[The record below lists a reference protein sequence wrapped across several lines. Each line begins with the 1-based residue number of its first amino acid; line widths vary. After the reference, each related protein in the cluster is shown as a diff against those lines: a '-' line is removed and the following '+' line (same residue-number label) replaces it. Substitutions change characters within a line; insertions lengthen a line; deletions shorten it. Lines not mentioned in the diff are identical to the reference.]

1 MPAPRRRRRGRG
13 WMAAMM
19 AAALGGS
26 AVRADVPVPAGLE
39 AMLDVHC
46 VACHRGAKAKGG
58 FDLGTVVAEGAAA
71 EDVLRAVRRRLAKQD
86 MPPADELDRPSVEEY
101 AAAVGAI
108 DAVVEPAW
116 REVPAVR
123 RLNRAQW
130 WRSVRDALGPEVL
143 DGVDPDEWLPADEV
157 GEGFD
162 TTADTLAMPPL
173 VVEKYLD
180 AAERVAERAV
190 TLPTQSRVRR
200 VAPGQLRRQGSGR
213 TDGEWAWL
221 STGGT
226 LSARATIGD
235 AAEYAVEVRVAA
247 QQAGPDV
254 ARMAI
259 EVDGRRVA
267 THDVPQGVDAPA
279 TVRWS
284 GRLDAGERR
293 VSVRFLNDYWNPKHP
308 DPAQRDR
315 NLAVGSITI
324 EGPFGPVAD
333 PPFERRAREW
343 AGEGPV
349 RSRLERVAGAI
360 GEQVFRRPIAA
371 EDARALAT
379 TAVAA
384 SRGEDGTDAAGWEPA
399 LRALVT
405 AMLVDPR
412 FLLRVEPACAPGTAG
427 ACALPAWTLAERLS
441 YFLWSSAP
449 DAALRAAAN
458 DDRLLD
464 EAAIRAEV
472 ARMLLDPRASALA
485 ERFAVQWLGID
496 RLESRQLDRLAYP
509 DVDPALLAMMREE
522 TERLVSRVVR
532 GELPIRALLD
542 GRTTQVTPR
551 LARHYGFA
559 EAAPADD
566 GWASVQLPEGRP
578 GGVLAHGS
586 VLVATSNP
594 TRTSPVKRGKW
605 VLEALL
611 DAAPPPPPPGVPTLP
626 EAPLDRANRSMREL
640 MQMHRADPDCAVC
653 HVRMDAIGLAFER
666 WDADGRR
673 RETVDGLPVTD
684 ESEMPD
690 GSILRGAA
698 AVAAV
703 VGEGHGFE
711 RSLARH
717 LLVFALGRGTADADD
732 ALLDRLAREAREH
745 GSFPRLVEG
754 IVTSSAFR
762 SRRPRP

>member
-1 MPAPRRRRRGRG
+1 MPGSRHRHRGRE
-13 WMAAMM
+13 WMGPILAAVC
-19 AAALGGS
+19 LGPPAS
-26 AVRADVPVPAGLE
+26 ADVPLPAGIE

-46 VACHRGAKAKGG
+46 VGCHRGAKAKGG
-58 FDLGTVVAEGAAA
+58 FDLGPAMAEGAMA
-71 EDVLRAVRRRLAKQD
+71 EDLLRAVRRRLAKQD
-86 MPPADELDRPSVEEY
+86 MPPADEVDRPSIDEY
-101 AAAVGAI
+101 AAAVAALDG
-108 DAVVEPAW
+108 VVAPAW

-130 WRSVRDALGPEVL
+130 WRSVRDAVGAEVL
-143 DGVDPDEWLPADEV
+143 AGIDVDEWLPADEV

-162 TTADTLAMPPL
+162 TTADTLTMPPL

-200 VAPGQLRRQGSGR
+200 FGVGQLRRQGSGR

-226 LSARATIGD
+226 LAARATID
-235 AAEYAVEVRVAA
+235 EAADYVVEVRVAA
-247 QQAGPDV
+247 QQAGPEV

-259 EVDGRRVA
+259 EVDGRRVG
-267 THDVPQGVDAPA
+267 THDVPQGVQAPG
-279 TVRWS
+279 TFRWS
-284 GRLDAGERR
+284 GRLEPGVRR
-293 VSVRFLNDYWNPKHP
+293 VGVRFLNDFWDPKHP

-315 NLAVGSITI
+315 NLAVGSIVI
-324 EGPFGPVAD
+324 EGPLGPVAD
-333 PPFERRAREW
+333 PPFERQARDW
-343 AGEGPV
+343 AGAGPLEE
-349 RSRLERVAGAI
+349 RLQRVALII
-360 GEQVFRRPIAA
+360 GEQVFRRPLTA
-371 EDARALAT
+371 EDASALAT
-379 TAVAA
+379 TAVTA
-384 SRGEDGTDAAGWEPA
+384 SRDDDSREAAAWEPA

-412 FLLRVEPACAPGTAG
+412 FLLRVEPTCESGAEG
-427 ACALPAWTLAERLS
+427 ACALPTWTVAERLS

-449 DAALRAAAN
+449 DAALRAAAA
-458 DDRLLD
+458 DGRLHD
-464 EAAIRAEV
+464 EATLRAEV
-472 ARMLLDPRASALA
+472 ARMLEDPRASALA

-496 RLESRQLDRLAYP
+496 RLETRQLDRTAYP
-509 DVDPALLAMMREE
+509 DVDPALLALMREE
-522 TERLVSRVVR
+522 TERLVARVVR
-532 GELPIRALLD
+532 GEAPIRTLLD
-542 GRTTQVTPR
+542 GRVTDVTPR

-559 EAAPADD
+559 EVLPTDD
-566 GWASVQLPEGRP
+566 GWATVQLPEGRP

-586 VLVATSNP
+586 VLAATSNP

-640 MQMHRADPDCAVC
+640 MELHRADPDCAVC

-673 RETVDGLPVTD
+673 RETVDGLPVID
-684 ESEMPD
+684 ASEMPD

-717 LLVFALGRGTADADD
+717 LVVFALGRGTAEADD

-754 IVTSSAFR
+754 IVTSPAFR